1 MWVRG
6 LGSVH
11 ILGQPDTVSR
21 FSAVLVNESSGS
33 HMGMG
38 YESVTLVVTA
48 PYRATFLSHTFAWF
62 KMPSKQELSVTA
74 CGGCLAVLYLLT
86 RSVGFWKDEMCS
98 NEPVINITELRHR
111 WWQCSM

>member
-6 LGSVH
+6 LGSIH
-11 ILGQPDTVSR
+11 ILGRPATVSR
-21 FSAVLVNESSGS
+21 FWTVLVDESSGS
-33 HMGMG
+33 HMGIR
-38 YESVTLVVTA
+38 YESVTLVVTT

-62 KMPSKQELSVTA
+62 QMPSKPELSVTA

-98 NEPVINITELRHR
+98 SEPVINITELRHR
-111 WWQCSM
+111 W